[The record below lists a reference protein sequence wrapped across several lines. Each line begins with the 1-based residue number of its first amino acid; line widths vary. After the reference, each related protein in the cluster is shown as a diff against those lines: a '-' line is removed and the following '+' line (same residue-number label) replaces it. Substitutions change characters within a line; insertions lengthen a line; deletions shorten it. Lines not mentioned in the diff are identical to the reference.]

1 MLRRPFII
9 GVIGV
14 IVVLAALALNFL
26 LTAEDAPQQAA
37 PAAPPAAPAQ
47 QRETPATSAPA
58 TVSQTP
64 PAVPEQTPAPRAPS
78 FDVVRVNPKGDAVIA
93 GRAAPNAKV
102 TVRDG
107 DTVIGEIQADQRGEW
122 VLLPKEPLPP
132 GNRQLTLEA
141 ELPDGSRLQ
150 SKDVVVLAVPE
161 PQKDIAGQPSA
172 APQTPLAMVVPR
184 EGTGPSRVLQAPAV
198 PKQQQPQQQSPA
210 QAQPV
215 APEPADPKLATSS
228 PTEPKPE
235 PATGPSVV
243 SLPETGRKTD
253 MPVSVDIVDYDA
265 KGAVIFSGRT
275 EPDGQVRVYL
285 DDKLL
290 GDAKADDKGNWRFQP
305 GQEVAAGTYRL
316 RVDRLAPDGKVV
328 ARVELP
334 FARSEPLSGLLE
346 GRVVVIQPGNNL
358 WRIARRT
365 YGDGMAFT
373 QIYGANRDQIRDPDL
388 IYPGQVFV
396 LPQVN

>member
-9 GVIGV
+9 GVIGA
-14 IVVLAALALNFL
+14 IVVLVALALNFL
-26 LTAEDAPQQAA
+26 VTSEDAPQQAA
-37 PAAPPAAPAQ
+37 PASPPVQRTAPSTAA
-47 QRETPATSAPA
+47 TPSTAP
-58 TVSQTP
+58 QN
-64 PAVPEQTPAPRAPS
+64 PAVPDQTPAPRAPS
-78 FDVVRVNPKGDAVIA
+78 FDVVRVNPKGDTVIA
-93 GRAAPNAKV
+93 GRATPNSKV
-102 TVRDG
+102 IVKDG
-107 DTVIGEIQADQRGEW
+107 DRVIGEIQADQRGEW

-132 GNRQLTLEA
+132 GNRQLTLES

-150 SKDVVVLAVPE
+150 SQDVVVLAVPE

-184 EGTGPSRVLQAPAV
+184 EGSGPSTVLQAPAA
-198 PKQQQPQQQSPA
+198 PQQPA
-210 QAQPV
+210 QTQPTAPETVAQP
-215 APEPADPKLATSS
+215 AAQPTTAAKPGTPSS
-228 PTEPKPE
+228 
-235 PATGPSVV
+235 GPSVV
-243 SLPETGRKTD
+243 SLPENGKKTD
-253 MPVSVDIVDYDA
+253 MPVSVDVVDYDA
-265 KGAVIFSGRT
+265 KGAVILSGRT
-275 EPDGQVRVYL
+275 EPNGQVRVYL
-285 DDKLL
+285 DDKPL
-290 GDAKADDKGNWRFQP
+290 GDARADDKGNWRLQP
-305 GQEVAAGTYRL
+305 EGEVAAGTYRL

-373 QIYGANRDQIRDPDL
+373 LIYGANRDQIRDPDL

>member
-9 GVIGV
+9 GIVGV

-26 LTAEDAPQQAA
+26 LTSEDQPQQ
-37 PAAPPAAPAQ
+37 AAPPAAPAQ
-47 QRETPATSAPA
+47 QREMPAAASPAPA
-58 TVSQTP
+58 APPSAAPQT

-78 FDVVRVNPKGDAVIA
+78 FDVVRVNPRGDAVIA
-93 GRAAPNAKV
+93 GRATPNAKV

-122 VLLPKEPLPP
+122 VLLPTEPLPP
-132 GNRQLTLEA
+132 GNRQLTLES

-150 SKDVVVLAVPE
+150 SQDVVVLAVPE

-184 EGTGPSRVLQAPAV
+184 EGGGPATVLQAPVA
-198 PKQQQPQQQSPA
+198 PPQQQEAVPA
-210 QAQPV
+210 QPTAPQ
-215 APEPADPKLATSS
+215 PEPAK
-228 PTEPKPE
+228 
-235 PATGPSVV
+235 GPSVV
-243 SLPETGRKTD
+243 SLPEDARQSD
-253 MPVSVDIVDYDA
+253 MPVSVDVVDYDA
-265 KGAVIFSGRT
+265 RGAVIFSGRA

-285 DDKLL
+285 DDKPL
-290 GDAKADDKGNWRFQP
+290 GDAKADEKGNWRFRP
-305 GQEVAAGTYRL
+305 EGEVAAGTYRL
-316 RVDRLAPDGKVV
+316 RVDRLASDGKVV

-373 QIYGANRDQIRDPDL
+373 LIYSANRDQIRDPDL
-388 IYPGQVFV
+388 IYPGQVFI
-396 LPQVN
+396 LPRVN

>member
-37 PAAPPAAPAQ
+37 PAAPTQ
-47 QRETPATSAPA
+47 QREAPPATASTAPSTPPSTTA
-58 TVSQTP
+58 QT
-64 PAVPEQTPAPRAPS
+64 PAVPEQTPAPRTPS

-93 GRAAPNAKV
+93 GRATPNAKV

-132 GNRQLTLEA
+132 GNRQLTLES

-150 SKDVVVLAVPE
+150 SKEVVVLAVPE

-172 APQTPLAMVVPR
+172 APQTPLAMMAPR
-184 EGTGPSRVLQAPAV
+184 EGSGPSRVLQAPVA
-198 PKQQQPQQQSPA
+198 PQQQPAA

-215 APEPADPKLATSS
+215 EQKSAAAQPVEPTPGA
-228 PTEPKPE
+228 PKPE
-235 PATGPSVV
+235 SPKGPSVV
-243 SLPETGRKTD
+243 SLPENGKKTD

-265 KGAVIFSGRT
+265 QGAVIFSGRT

-285 DDKLL
+285 DDKPL

-305 GQEVAAGTYRL
+305 EGEVAAGTYRL
-316 RVDRLAPDGKVV
+316 RVDRLASDGKVV

-334 FARSEPLSGLLE
+334 FARSEPLSGLME

-373 QIYGANRDQIRDPDL
+373 LIYGANRDQIRDPDL
-388 IYPGQVFV
+388 IYPGQVFM

>member
-9 GVIGV
+9 GVIGA
-14 IVVLAALALNFL
+14 IVVLVALALNFL
-26 LTAEDAPQQAA
+26 LTWEDAPQQAT
-37 PAAPPAAPAQ
+37 PATPAQ
-47 QRETPATSAPA
+47 QHEAQPVVPSIAP
-58 TVSQTP
+58 QTP
-64 PAVPEQTPAPRAPS
+64 GVPEQTPAPSAPS

-93 GRAAPNAKV
+93 GRAAPNARV
-102 TVRDG
+102 TVKDG

-141 ELPDGSRLQ
+141 ELPDGQRLL
-150 SKDVVVLAVPE
+150 SEDVVVLAVPE

-172 APQTPLAMVVPR
+172 APQLPLAMVVPR
-184 EGTGPSRVLQAPAV
+184 EGTGPSTVLQAPAA
-198 PKQQQPQQQSPA
+198 PPQQPA
-210 QAQPV
+210 HAQPDARKLV
-215 APEPADPKLATSS
+215 VPRHEAPKPVEPKLET
-228 PTEPKPE
+228 PKG
-235 PATGPSVV
+235 PAVV
-243 SLPETGRKTD
+243 SLPENGKKTD

-265 KGAVIFSGRT
+265 QGAVIFSGRT

-285 DDKLL
+285 DDKPL

-316 RVDRLAPDGKVV
+316 RVDRLASDGKVV

-334 FARSEPLSGLLE
+334 FARSEPLSGLLD

-373 QIYGANRDQIRDPDL
+373 LIYGANRDQIRDPDL
-388 IYPGQVFV
+388 IYPGQVFI

>member
-37 PAAPPAAPAQ
+37 PAAPTQ
-47 QRETPATSAPA
+47 QPPATASTAPSTPSSMA
-58 TVSQTP
+58 AQT
-64 PAVPEQTPAPRAPS
+64 PAVPEQTPAPRTPS

-93 GRAAPNAKV
+93 GRATPNAKV

-132 GNRQLTLEA
+132 GNRQLTLES

-150 SKDVVVLAVPE
+150 SREVVVLAVPE

-184 EGTGPSRVLQAPAV
+184 EGGGPSTVLQAPAA
-198 PKQQQPQQQSPA
+198 PQQQPAA

-215 APEPADPKLATSS
+215 EQKPAAANPVEPTPAEPQPESPK
-228 PTEPKPE
+228 
-235 PATGPSVV
+235 GPSVV
-243 SLPETGRKTD
+243 SLPENGKKTD
-253 MPVSVDIVDYDA
+253 LPVSVDIVDYDA
-265 KGAVIFSGRT
+265 QGAVIFSGRT

-285 DDKLL
+285 DDKPL

-305 GQEVAAGTYRL
+305 EGEVVAGTYRL
-316 RVDRLAPDGKVV
+316 RVDRLASDGKVV

-334 FARSEPLSGLLE
+334 FARSEPLSSLME

-373 QIYGANRDQIRDPDL
+373 LIYGANRDQIRDPDL
-388 IYPGQVFV
+388 IYPGQVFM